1 MRKSLVSLS
10 LCFVISALTLTA
22 VGQSGNK
29 FTVTGYY
36 FGGPEKVDS
45 IAAEKLTHII
55 FSFCHLKGNVLHVD
69 NSRDAATITNLVGLK
84 KRNPSLKILLSL
96 GGWGGCAPC
105 SDVFSTEK
113 GRREFSQSVLQLNQF
128 FKSDGI
134 DLDWEYP
141 AISGYPGHKYT
152 PEDKQNFTALIKELR
167 KTLGTSYEISFAA
180 GGFQEFLDK
189 AVSWKDVMGDVD
201 RINLMTYDLV
211 NGNSTVTGH
220 HTALYS
226 TPDQKE
232 STDNAVTFL
241 TKLGVPANKLVV
253 GAAFYGRMWE
263 NVPAGRDGLYQ
274 PGKFK
279 AMVSYNRFKTVLS
292 ADKGFKSFWD
302 DRAKAPYSYNAVEK
316 LFATYD
322 DKRSM
327 DLKAK
332 YVVDHRMNG
341 IMFWELTND
350 TYSDGLLETINGV
363 KNNYKAKLK

>member
-10 LCFVISALTLTA
+10 LCFVISSVSLTA
-22 VGQSGNK
+22 VGQPANN
-29 FTVTGYY
+29 FAVIAYY
-36 FGGPEKVDS
+36 FGGPERVDS

-134 DLDWEYP
+134 DLDCEYP
-141 AISGYPGHKYT
+141 AISGYPDHKYM

-167 KTLGTSYEISFAA
+167 KTLGNDYEISFAA

-189 AVSWKDVMGDVD
+189 AVSWKDVMADID

-232 STDNAVTFL
+232 STDNAVTYL
-241 TKLGVPANKLVV
+241 IKLGVPANKLVL

-263 NVPAGRDGLYQ
+263 DVPAIREGLYQ
-274 PGKFK
+274 QGKFK
-279 AMVSYNRFKTVLS
+279 AMISYNRFKTILS
-292 ADKGFKSFWD
+292 PEKGFKSFWD
-302 DRAKAPYSYNAVEK
+302 DRAKAPYSYNTAEK
-316 LFATYD
+316 LFVTYD

-332 YVVDHRMNG
+332 YVADRHLNG

-350 TYSDGLLETINGV
+350 ASSDGLLETINGV
-363 KNNYKAKLK
+363 KTNYKVKQK

>member
-1 MRKSLVSLS
+1 MYTPRFSTGFVLFFMLIVS
-10 LCFVISALTLTA
+10 
-22 VGQSGNK
+22 VGNSQNN
-29 FTVTGYY
+29 FTVTAYY
-36 FGGPEKVDS
+36 YGGPEKVDS

-69 NSRDAATITNLVGLK
+69 NSRDAATITNLVALK
-84 KRNPSLKILLSL
+84 KRNPSLKVLLSL

-141 AISGYPGHKYT
+141 AISGYPGHKYM
-152 PEDKQNFTALIKELR
+152 PEDKQNFTALVKELR
-167 KTLGTSYEISFAA
+167 KTLGPDYEISFAA

-189 AVSWKDVMGDVD
+189 AVSWKDVMPEINRV
-201 RINLMTYDLV
+201 NLMTYDLV

-220 HTALYS
+220 HTALYN

-232 STDNAVTFL
+232 STDNAVKYL
-241 TKLGVPANKLVV
+241 IKLGIPANKLVL

-263 NVPAGRDGLYQ
+263 NVPAARQGLYQ
-274 PGKFK
+274 QGKFK
-279 AMVSYNRFKTVLS
+279 SMINYNKFSTVLS
-292 ADKGFKSFWD
+292 PEKGFKIYWD
-302 DRAKAPYSYNAVEK
+302 DVAKAPYAYNAAEK
-316 LFATYD
+316 LFVTYD

-327 DLKAK
+327 ELKTN
-332 YVVDHRMNG
+332 YVVDQRLNG
-341 IMFWELTND
+341 IMFWEITND
-350 TYSDGLLETINGV
+350 TYSDGLLETIDRV
-363 KNNYKAKLK
+363 KKKRNAKK